1 VTTLDTAA
9 DDELD
14 TGEVMLLA
22 RLTAS
27 LRESEQITLV
37 LGSGVTATA
46 IPRIPGLLAIADK
59 YAAGRNDEGALER
72 ALAQARAELPSPPAP
87 IDLYR
92 EYRRVFTDWVS
103 PGAFD
108 VIAQQAVLKAYTT
121 PDPMESPLATRGL
134 GQRLE
139 RGVGE
144 FLENDRFSWQ
154 LPRGVQAL
162 GHLLTQAAE
171 AFDHRVLTTNFDP
184 LIEIAVRSAS
194 GLAVSLPLDATGGY
208 GPSTGADG
216 AIRVFHLHG
225 FWRPTLHVRGRRLL
239 LDPSVLTGE
248 ATELVAATAEL
259 IRGDTVLVL
268 GCADWAGTISAA
280 LATVADRRPVRVLWA
295 LHDADPEQALRT
307 AARLGR
313 EIGTEVETFP
323 GIDSERLL
331 PALADAAGV
340 AVPPRETGLRHRVRH
355 HSWERQLVSQLD
367 PRPPADVPSL
377 LLQLER
383 RFGWVNQQ
391 QGTVGPSRVLWP
403 VRLRPRASV
412 IHMVQAFA
420 AGALARLGVEVRL
433 VLDDVGSRDKGTA
446 EQFRADLRRWIGHTG
461 HGAPVQFVSLE
472 EFVDRSQ
479 KQPSTS
485 PESALLRPTDPWGVA
500 RRVFY
505 GDQNPSLYS
514 VLAAVKAVPHL
525 TDWDA
530 LEANAWPIVQSIL
543 RTDANRLLTPLTLWS
558 YLNSMLLERP
568 TGDVMT
574 LGGRDEALL
583 WAQWRQVFGFGPGHL
598 YNPYI
603 KSLQHDAHMLSWSSE
618 QELTQ
623 HLQRTSELHG
633 WDAEAGYVP
642 WLFQNGLLLP
652 GYLNHEDV
660 PETEDFPL
668 DSWAA
673 FVAAIEMGKPV
684 LELLA
689 ERVTRLY
696 LGRPDNP
703 GTAEWQ
709 HP

>member
-1 VTTLDTAA
+1 
-9 DDELD
+9 
-14 TGEVMLLA
+14 
-22 RLTAS
+22 
-27 LRESEQITLV
+27 
-37 LGSGVTATA
+37 
-46 IPRIPGLLAIADK
+46 
-59 YAAGRNDEGALER
+59 
-72 ALAQARAELPSPPAP
+72 
-87 IDLYR
+87 
-92 EYRRVFTDWVS
+92 
-103 PGAFD
+103 
-108 VIAQQAVLKAYTT
+108 VLKAYTV
-121 PDPMESPLATRGL
+121 PDPIQSPLATRGL

-144 FLENDRFSWQ
+144 YLENDRFSWQ
-154 LPRGVQAL
+154 LPRGLQAA
-162 GHLLTQAAE
+162 GHLLAQTAE
-171 AFDHRVLTTNFDP
+171 TFDHRVLTTNFDP
-184 LIEIAVRSAS
+184 LIEIAVRSAN

-208 GPSTGADG
+208 GTASGADG
-216 AIRVFHLHG
+216 AVRVFHLHG
-225 FWRPTLHVRGRRLL
+225 FWRPTLHVHGRRLL
-239 LDPSVLTGE
+239 HDPSVPAPDSRALI
-248 ATELVAATAEL
+248 AATAEL

-268 GCADWAGTISAA
+268 GCGDAAGTVSGA
-280 LATVADRRPVRVLWA
+280 LALVAARQRVRVLWA
-295 LHDADPEQALRT
+295 LHHPDPERAVR
-307 AARLGR
+307 AAEELSRR
-313 EIGTEVETFP
+313 IGAPVDTFP
-323 GIDSERLL
+323 GVDSERLL
-331 PALADAAGV
+331 PALADVAGV
-340 AVPPRETGLRHRVRH
+340 EVPPRETGLGHRVRH
-355 HSWERQLVSQLD
+355 HSWERELVSQLD
-367 PRPPADVPSL
+367 SRPPSDVPGL

-391 QGTVGPSRVLWP
+391 QGTVDPPRVLWP
-403 VRLRPRASV
+403 VRLRARASV

-446 EQFRADLRRWIGHTG
+446 DQFRADLRRWIAHTG

-479 KQPSTS
+479 KQAAAS
-485 PESALLRPTDPWGVA
+485 PESSLLRPTDPWGVA

-505 GDQNPSLYS
+505 SDQNPSLYS

-530 LEANAWPIVQSIL
+530 LEVNAWPIVQSIL

-558 YLNSMLLERP
+558 YLNSMLLERA
-568 TGDVMT
+568 TADVLT

-583 WAQWRQVFGFGPGHL
+583 WTQWRQVFGFGPGHL

-603 KSLQHDAHMLSWSSE
+603 RSLKHDAHMLSWSSQ

-623 HLQRTSELHG
+623 HLQRTRELHG
-633 WDAEAGYVP
+633 WETEGSYVP
-642 WLFQNGLLLP
+642 WLFQNALLLP

-673 FVAAIEMGKPV
+673 FVAAIEQEKPV

-696 LGRPDNP
+696 LGTSD
-703 GTAEWQ
+703 
-709 HP
+709 